1 MFFALSLGAICDP
14 PKHKKNTDFR
24 ARFSRTGAGLT
35 GGCRT
40 MKINVERGAFLKAL
54 NHVQSVVERRNTIPI
69 LSNVL
74 IEAAKGQ
81 LKLTAT
87 DLDIEIVEGLPADVL
102 RNGSATAPAHM
113 LYDIVRKLP
122 DGAQVQ
128 VELLSSE
135 GGRLAVSAG
144 TSRFE
149 LSCLPREDFP
159 QMAAGALPHKFRLA
173 ADDLKRIIGK
183 TRFAISTEETRYYL
197 NGIYLHAA
205 KDAKPPVLRAV
216 ATDGHRL
223 ARYELELPDGAAD
236 MPGVIVPRKTVGEL
250 VKLLDDADG
259 AIDISLS
266 DTKIQF
272 GFNGAELTSKL
283 IDGNFPPYERVIPSG
298 NDKSLVL
305 EAREFAQSVD
315 RVSTISADK
324 TRAVKLNLSKDKVT
338 LSVVNPE
345 SGTATEDVS
354 ATYSAG
360 ALEIGFN
367 ARYLL
372 DITSQI
378 EGKEVR
384 FLLSDAGSPAIIE
397 DAEDARTLY
406 VLMPLRV

>member
-1 MFFALSLGAICDP
+1 MAAGALPHKFRLAADDLKRIIAKTRFAIS
-14 PKHKKNTDFR
+14 TEETR
-24 ARFSRTGAGLT
+24 YY
-35 GGCRT
+35 
-40 MKINVERGAFLKAL
+40 L
-54 NHVQSVVERRNTIPI
+54 NGIYVH
-69 LSNVL
+69 
-74 IEAAKGQ
+74 AAKDA
-81 LKLTAT
+81 KPPVMRAVAT
-87 DLDIEIVEGLPADVL
+87 DGHRLARYELDLPDGAAEIPGV
-102 RNGSATAPAHM
+102 
-113 LYDIVRKLP
+113 IVPRKTVGELRKLP

-128 VELLSSE
+128 ADLLASE

-149 LSCLPREDFP
+149 LACLPREDFP

-173 ADDLKRIIGK
+173 ADDLKRIIAK

-205 KDAKPPVLRAV
+205 KDAKPKVMRAV

-223 ARYELELPDGAAD
+223 ARYELELPDGAGD
-236 MPGVIVPRKTVGEL
+236 MPGMIVPRKTVGEL

-259 AIDISLS
+259 AIDVSLS

-272 GFNGAELTSKL
+272 GFNGVELTSKL
-283 IDGNFPPYERVIPSG
+283 IDGNFPPYERVIPAG
-298 NDKSLVL
+298 NDKSLAL

-324 TRAVKLNLSKDKVT
+324 TRAVKLGLSKDTVT

-345 SGTATEDVS
+345 SGTATEDVG

-360 ALEIGFN
+360 GLEIGFN

-397 DAEDARTLY
+397 DAEDTRTLY

>member
-1 MFFALSLGAICDP
+1 MKLQVGRNELLSAL
-14 PKHKKNTDFR
+14 
-24 ARFSRTGAGLT
+24 
-35 GGCRT
+35 
-40 MKINVERGAFLKAL
+40 
-54 NHVQSVVERRNTIPI
+54 QSVIGVVERRQTLPV
-69 LSNVL
+69 LSNFL
-74 IEAAKGQ
+74 IETQDDELVVTGTDLEIELESRARVQNLTPGKITVPARKLFDICRALPEGAELQLESNGDRATLKSGRSRYQLACLKADEYPAMGQVKGGKALTLKRGQ
-81 LKLTAT
+81 LKTL
-87 DLDIEIVEGLPADVL
+87 IERTQFAMAQQDV
-102 RNGSATAPAHM
+102 
-113 LYDIVRKLP
+113 
-122 DGAQVQ
+122 
-128 VELLSSE
+128 
-135 GGRLAVSAG
+135 
-144 TSRFE
+144 
-149 LSCLPREDFP
+149 
-159 QMAAGALPHKFRLA
+159 
-173 ADDLKRIIGK
+173 
-183 TRFAISTEETRYYL
+183 RYYL
-197 NGIYLHAA
+197 NGMLLEI
-205 KDAKPPVLRAV
+205 KPGLVRSV

-223 ARYELELPDGAAD
+223 ARYELELPEGAGD

-250 VKLLDDADG
+250 RKLLDDADG
-259 AIDISLS
+259 AIDVALS

-272 GFNGAELTSKL
+272 GFNGVELTSKL

-298 NDKSLVL
+298 NDKALSL
-305 EAREFAQSVD
+305 EAKEFAQSVD

-345 SGTATEDVS
+345 SGTATEDVG